1 VATELETPEGT
12 EDTIFFDETEESIP
26 IEKKGFKRDGSP
38 RWIIRRDWHNKGG
51 KKQGEF
57 RGGNNN
63 RELAIEVQDDPLVN
77 TLADEPFAFDIA
89 SKSQEKQRFKDV
101 VLAFSDMW
109 NNTGRMA
116 GMEEI
121 DVMGIKGLGDKKT
134 RLKFLDIAKKI
145 KLYKER
151 GDRPALPQKP
161 SILEKELED
170 FEEQQEVRD
179 WLRKTKFKDIGYTG
193 DLKKALKILDMSPAS
208 ILAGNPKDPKTQF
221 QNKEFDDN
229 DYLVWL
235 TDKMTKEKTWTAKNG
250 EKWNLKDWAFAP
262 MGRPFISGADNKH
275 SSEGEKIAQ
284 RKKSTS
290 LKNSEGQWKKFKIA
304 LKHFLATHKRI
315 SGARLVGTVFAIPT
329 PVLKYATLKMTGKEI
344 ESTQICLARTGEN
357 PTPLKFTQESVSV
370 KETGEYDAEGTYVKH
385 AREGLAKINEFDT
398 TLADWHDAYMYFMV
412 AMDVGWRANEGL
424 TATVGSPD
432 EDPKSTGVWIDNKSD
447 NLPQGIMNIKFLTR
461 KTWGLDPPRFSHT
474 EFILNPITR
483 QMVEDKIRKVKEG
496 ISKFGEKGW
505 TDDKVFQVY
514 GIKRWKYVDGKEI
527 AVQENEHA
535 LIGHDGKYIKFET
548 MKFPTKHKL
557 TKKELREQ
565 REAKKTIEFLE
576 PTDLA
581 TFNLHGI
588 MREAIIDSGVNTDA
602 TVVNEKTGET
612 VKLGQYW
619 LRDTM
624 HSLRHVF
631 AQVWLLKSNF
641 NFSFVSKKG
650 HWGASK
656 ILEDAYGGVDDTEFF
671 LQSLTFNNVDMLEQ
685 EKKKKISMDEQIKKT
700 LAAQNYV
707 DPVTKVKGSKQI

>member
-1 VATELETPEGT
+1 MATELETPEGT
-12 EDTIFFDETEESIP
+12 EDTIFFDETEELIP

-38 RWIIRRDWHNKGG
+38 RWIIRRDWHNVGG
-51 KKQGEF
+51 NKQGEF

-63 RELAIEVQDDPLVN
+63 RELPIQVQDDPLVN
-77 TLADEPFAFDIA
+77 TLSDEPFGFDIA
-89 SKSQEKQRFKDV
+89 SKSHEKQRFKDV

-109 NNTGRMA
+109 NNTGNMA
-116 GMEEI
+116 GMDEI
-121 DVMGIKGLGDKKT
+121 DVMGIKGLGDRKT

-151 GDRPALPQKP
+151 GDRPSLPQKP

-170 FEEQQEVRD
+170 FEEQQEIKD
-179 WLRKTKFKDIGYTG
+179 WLRKTRFKDIGYTG

-208 ILAGNPKDPKTQF
+208 ILQGDPKDPKTQYG
-221 QNKEFDDN
+221 NKEFEEN

-235 TDKMTKEKTWTAKNG
+235 TEKMTKEKTWTAKDG

-262 MGRPFISGADNKH
+262 MGRPFVSGADNKH
-275 SSEGEKIAQ
+275 SAEGEKVAQ

-304 LKHFLATHKRI
+304 LKHFLATHKRV
-315 SGARLVGTVFAIPT
+315 SGSRLVGTVFAIPT
-329 PVLKYATLKMTGKEI
+329 PVLKYATLKMTGKQI
-344 ESTQICLARTGEN
+344 ESTQLCLARTGKD

-370 KETGEYDAEGTYVKH
+370 KETGELVNDLYVKH
-385 AREGLAKINEFDT
+385 EREGLAKINEFDT

-424 TATVGSPD
+424 TATVGAPD

-447 NLPQGIMNIKFLTR
+447 NLPQGVMNIKFLTR

-483 QMVEDKIRKVKEG
+483 QMVEDKITKVKEG
-496 ISKFGEKGW
+496 ISKFGEKDW
-505 TDDKVFQVY
+505 SDEKVFEVY
-514 GIKRWKYVDGKEI
+514 GIKRWKYIDGKEI
-527 AVQENEHA
+527 AVQDNEHS
-535 LIGHDGKYIKFET
+535 LIGYDGKYIKFET
-548 MKFPTKHKL
+548 MKFPTAHKL
-557 TKKELREQ
+557 TKKQLREQ
-565 REAKKTIEFLE
+565 RGVKKTVEFLE
-576 PTDLA
+576 STDIPS
-581 TFNLHGI
+581 FNLHGI

-631 AQVWLLKSNF
+631 AQVWLLKSNW

-656 ILEDAYGGVDDTEFF
+656 ILEDAYGGTDDKQFF
-671 LQSLTFNNVDMLEQ
+671 LQSLTFNNVDMLEA
-685 EKKKKISMDEQIKKT
+685 EKKEKISMDEQIKKT
-700 LAAQNYV
+700 LAAQNYT
-707 DPVTKVKGSKQI
+707 DPETKVKGSKQL

>member
-1 VATELETPEGT
+1 MTTELETPEGT
-12 EDTIFFDETEESIP
+12 EDTIFFDETEQSIP
-26 IEKKGFKRDGSP
+26 IEKKGFKRDKSP
-38 RWIIRRDWHNKGG
+38 KWIIRRDWHNVGG
-51 KKQGEF
+51 NKQGQF
-57 RGGNNN
+57 RYGNNN
-63 RELAIEVQDDPLVN
+63 RELTIEVQDQPLVN
-77 TLADEPFAFDIA
+77 TLSDEPFNFDIA
-89 SKSQEKQRFKDV
+89 SKSHEKQRFKDV

-109 NNTGRMA
+109 NNTGSMA
-116 GMEEI
+116 SFKEI

-161 SILEKELED
+161 SILEKEMEA
-170 FEEQQEVRD
+170 FEEQEEVAE
-179 WLRKTKFKDIGYTG
+179 WLRKTKFKDISYTG
-193 DLKKALKILDMSPAS
+193 ELKKALKLLDMSPAS
-208 ILAGNPKDPKTQF
+208 ILAGNPKDPKTQYG
-221 QNKEFDDN
+221 NKDFDDN

-235 TDKMTKEKTWTAKNG
+235 TDKMTKEKTWTAQNG

-262 MGRPFISGADNKH
+262 MGRPYISGADNKH
-275 SSEGEKIAQ
+275 SDEGEKIAQ
-284 RKKSTS
+284 KKKSTS

-304 LKHFLATHKRI
+304 LKHFLATHKRV

-344 ESTQICLARTGEN
+344 QSTQLCLARTGKN

-370 KETGEYDAEGTYVKH
+370 KETGEIVDDLYVKH

-398 TLADWHDAYMYFMV
+398 TLADWYDAYLYFMV
-412 AMDVGWRANEGL
+412 AMDVGWRAFEGL
-424 TATVGSPD
+424 TATVGAPD

-447 NLPQGIMNIKFLTR
+447 NLPQGVMNIKFLTR
-461 KTWGLDPPRFSHT
+461 KTWGLEPPRYSHT

-483 QMVEDKIRKVKEG
+483 QMVEDKITKVKEG
-496 ISKFGEKGW
+496 ISKFGEKDW
-505 TDDKVFQVY
+505 SDEKVFEVY
-514 GIKRWKYVDGKEI
+514 GVKRWKYVDGKEI

-535 LIGHDGKYIKFET
+535 LIGHDGKYVKFET
-548 MKFPTKHKL
+548 MKYPTKHKL

-565 REAKKTIEFLE
+565 READKTIEFVE
-576 PTDLA
+576 ATDLP
-581 TFNLHGI
+581 TFVLHGI

-656 ILEDAYGGVDDTEFF
+656 ILEDAYGGVDDKAFF
-671 LQSLTFNNVDMLEQ
+671 LQSLTFNNVDMLEE
-685 EKKKKISMDEQIKKT
+685 EKKKQISMDEQIKKT
-700 LAAQNYV
+700 LASQNYV
-707 DPVTKVKGSKQI
+707 DPETKVKGSKQI